1 MFNFFIV
8 FAGLVM
14 GMLVIRLSILD
25 LVFLSHW
32 KEKFCNYV
40 LLPFAVSFVYILFVH
55 NSIIETEWN
64 IHLAF
69 GFSIGFVL
77 QFLVFLI
84 RRKYLR
90 LLILERLKRQ
100 KNN

>member
-1 MFNFFIV
+1 MINFFII
-8 FAGLVM
+8 FTGLVM

-32 KEKFCNYV
+32 KEKLFNYL
-40 LLPFAVSFVYILFVH
+40 LLPAAVSFVYVLFIQ
-55 NSIIETEWN
+55 NSIMETEWN
-64 IHLAF
+64 LHLAF
-69 GFSIGFVL
+69 GFIIGFVL

-84 RRKYLR
+84 RKKYLR

-100 KNN
+100 KND